1 MYNLIQTQLSDSNGY
16 GRTAAYSL
24 VYAIAIILLIGIA
37 FLILMPKEK
46 KAKEVIQKTQHEQ
59 LKITLKRM
67 EEEKKHAK
75 LRKKSSKQA

>member
-1 MYNLIQTQLSDSNGY
+1 MDISVIMSVYYKEQPLYLQKALNSLFYQT
-16 GRTAAYSL
+16 
-24 VYAIAIILLIGIA
+24 
-37 FLILMPKEK
+37 K

-75 LRKKSSKQA
+75 LLKKSSKKA